1 MGGGW
6 KGKCPPS
13 NILLSFFFFG
23 YYVDEGQVKIQKYFQ
38 NNYLGGAVE

>member
-1 MGGGW
+1 MEGQM
-6 KGKCPPS
+6 PP
-13 NILLSFFFFG
+13 LQYFAKFFFFG